1 MRYTV
6 ATRGSRLSLAQTG
19 QIIRALM
26 RADPDSTFRT
36 IKITT
41 KGDTDAKPLFRM
53 DRRGVFEKEV
63 DMAVADGRA
72 DFAVHSMKDVPTEIP
87 DGLVLACVPRRAPPN
102 DVMIC
107 KDGMDPESP
116 PPGSVVG
123 TSSLRRAAQVRMAF
137 PEVEVRP
144 IRGNVDTRVSR
155 VGESLDAVVLARAGI
170 ERLGLD
176 IPYRI
181 LPTETF
187 VPSPGQGA
195 LAVVARSGDRR
206 TISLLESI
214 QDGPSRAETEA
225 ERALSQVIESGCRFP
240 VGAYARSEGNLIR
253 MVAAA
258 YRPDGGGAIVS
269 RQSGSDPAEVG
280 RAAGGE
286 LLEQGAAS
294 LALNWRRQ
302 LAEWG

>member
-1 MRYTV
+1 M
-6 ATRGSRLSLAQTG
+6 ATRGSRLSLAQTAQTIG
-19 QIIRALM
+19 ELSRS
-26 RADPDSTFRT
+26 DPESTFQAIR
-36 IKITT
+36 ITT

-53 DRRGVFEKEV
+53 DRRGIFEKEV

-72 DFAVHSMKDVPTEIP
+72 DFAVHSMKDVPTDIP

-102 DVMIC
+102 DVLIC
-107 KDGMDPESP
+107 REGIDPRSP

-137 PEVEVRP
+137 PGVEVRP

-155 VGESLDAVVLARAGI
+155 VGGSLDAVVLARAGI

-176 IPYRI
+176 VPYEV

-195 LAVVARSGDRR
+195 LAVVARSGDRS

-225 ERALSQVIESGCRFP
+225 ERALSRVIESGCRFP
-240 VGAYARSEGNLIR
+240 VGAYASSEDGLVR

-258 YRPDGGGAIVS
+258 YHPGGGGAIVS
-269 RQSGSDPAEVG
+269 RRSGSDPAEVG
-280 RAAGGE
+280 RAAGND
-286 LLEQGAAS
+286 LLERGAAA

>member
-1 MRYTV
+1 M
-6 ATRGSRLSLAQTG
+6 ATRGSRLSLAQTAQTIG
-19 QIIRALM
+19 ELSRS
-26 RADPDSTFRT
+26 DPESTFRA
-36 IKITT
+36 IRITT

-53 DRRGVFEKEV
+53 DRRGIFEKEV

-72 DFAVHSMKDVPTEIP
+72 DFAVHSMKDVPTDIP

-102 DVMIC
+102 DVLIC
-107 KDGMDPESP
+107 REGIDPRSP

-137 PEVEVRP
+137 PGVEVRP

-155 VGESLDAVVLARAGI
+155 VGGSLDAVVLARAGI

-176 IPYRI
+176 VPYEV

-195 LAVVARSGDRR
+195 LAVVARSDDQP

-225 ERALSQVIESGCRFP
+225 ERALSRVIESGCRFP
-240 VGAYARSEGNLIR
+240 VGAYARSEDGLVR

-258 YRPDGGGAIVS
+258 YRPGGGGAIVS
-269 RQSGSDPAEVG
+269 RRSGSDPAEVG
-280 RAAGGE
+280 RAAGND
-286 LLEQGAAS
+286 LLERGAAA

>member
-1 MRYTV
+1 M
-6 ATRGSRLSLAQTG
+6 ATRGSRLSLAQTAQTIG
-19 QIIRALM
+19 ELSRS
-26 RADPDSTFRT
+26 DPESTFRA
-36 IKITT
+36 IRITT

-53 DRRGVFEKEV
+53 DRRGIFEKEV

-72 DFAVHSMKDVPTEIP
+72 DFAVHSMKDVPTDIP

-102 DVMIC
+102 DVLIC
-107 KDGMDPESP
+107 REGIDPRSP

-137 PEVEVRP
+137 PGVEVRP

-155 VGESLDAVVLARAGI
+155 VGGSLDAVVLARAGI

-176 IPYRI
+176 VPYEV

-195 LAVVARSGDRR
+195 LAVVARSDDQP

-225 ERALSQVIESGCRFP
+225 ERALSRVIESGCRFP
-240 VGAYARSEGNLIR
+240 VGAYASLEDGLVR

-258 YRPDGGGAIVS
+258 YHPGGGGAIVS
-269 RQSGSDPAEVG
+269 RRSGGDPAEVG
-280 RAAGGE
+280 RAAGND
-286 LLEQGAAS
+286 LLERGAAA

>member
-1 MRYTV
+1 M
-6 ATRGSRLSLAQTG
+6 ATRGSRLSLAQTAQTIG
-19 QIIRALM
+19 ELSRS
-26 RADPDSTFRT
+26 DPESTFRA
-36 IKITT
+36 IRITT

-53 DRRGVFEKEV
+53 DRRGIFEKEV

-72 DFAVHSMKDVPTEIP
+72 DFAVHSMKDVPTDIP

-102 DVMIC
+102 DVLIC
-107 KDGMDPESP
+107 REGIDPRSP

-137 PEVEVRP
+137 PGVEVRP

-155 VGESLDAVVLARAGI
+155 VGGSLDAVVLARAGI

-176 IPYRI
+176 VPYEV

-195 LAVVARSGDRR
+195 LAVVARSDDRP

-225 ERALSQVIESGCRFP
+225 ERALSRVIESGCRFP
-240 VGAYARSEGNLIR
+240 VGAYARSEDGLVR

-258 YRPDGGGAIVS
+258 YRPGGGGAIVS
-269 RQSGSDPAEVG
+269 RRSGSDPAEVG
-280 RAAGGE
+280 RAAGND
-286 LLEQGAAS
+286 LLERGAAA

>member
-1 MRYTV
+1 M
-6 ATRGSRLSLAQTG
+6 ATRGSRLSLAQTAQTIG
-19 QIIRALM
+19 ELSRS
-26 RADPDSTFRT
+26 DPESTFRA
-36 IKITT
+36 IRITT

-53 DRRGVFEKEV
+53 DRRGIFEKEV

-72 DFAVHSMKDVPTEIP
+72 DFAVHSMKDVPTDIP

-102 DVMIC
+102 DVLIC
-107 KDGMDPESP
+107 REGIDPRSP

-137 PEVEVRP
+137 PGVEVRP

-155 VGESLDAVVLARAGI
+155 VGGSLDAVVLARAGI

-176 IPYRI
+176 VPYEV

-195 LAVVARSGDRR
+195 LAVVARSGDQP

-225 ERALSQVIESGCRFP
+225 ERALSRVIESGCRFP
-240 VGAYARSEGNLIR
+240 VGAYARSEDGLVR

-258 YRPDGGGAIVS
+258 YHPGGGGAIVS
-269 RQSGSDPAEVG
+269 RRSGSDPAEVG
-280 RAAGGE
+280 RAAGND
-286 LLEQGAAS
+286 LLERGAAA

>member
-6 ATRGSRLSLAQTG
+6 ATRGSRLSLAQTN
-19 QIIRALM
+19 QTIKALRRSDPENSFEIIR
-26 RADPDSTFRT
+26 
-36 IKITT
+36 ITT

-53 DRRGVFEKEV
+53 DRRGIFEKEV

-72 DFAVHSMKDVPTEIP
+72 DFAVHSMKDVPTDIP
-87 DGLVLACVPRRAPPN
+87 DGLILACVPRRAPPN

-107 KDGMDPESP
+107 REGMDPESP

-144 IRGNVDTRVSR
+144 IRGNVDTRVSQ

-176 IPYRI
+176 VACRV

-195 LAVVARSGDRR
+195 LAVVARSDDRR

-225 ERALSQVIESGCRFP
+225 ERALSAVIESGCRFP
-240 VGAYARSEGNLIR
+240 VGAYARSEGDIIR

-258 YRPDGGGAIVS
+258 YRPDGGEAIAS
-269 RQSGSDPAEVG
+269 RQSGSDPLEVG
-280 RAAGGE
+280 RAAGDD
-286 LLEQGAAS
+286 LLEQGAAT

-302 LAEWG
+302 LAEWR

>member
-1 MRYTV
+1 M
-6 ATRGSRLSLAQTG
+6 ATRGSRLSLAQTAQTIG
-19 QIIRALM
+19 ELSRS
-26 RADPDSTFRT
+26 DPESTFRA
-36 IKITT
+36 IRITT

-53 DRRGVFEKEV
+53 DRRGIFEKEV

-72 DFAVHSMKDVPTEIP
+72 DFAVHSMKDVPTDIP

-102 DVMIC
+102 DVLIC
-107 KDGMDPESP
+107 REGIDPRSP

-137 PEVEVRP
+137 PGVEVRP

-155 VGESLDAVVLARAGI
+155 VGGSLDAVVLARAGI

-176 IPYRI
+176 VPYEV

-195 LAVVARSGDRR
+195 LAVVARSDDRP

-225 ERALSQVIESGCRFP
+225 ERALSRVIESGCRFP
-240 VGAYARSEGNLIR
+240 VGAYASSEDGLVR

-258 YRPDGGGAIVS
+258 YHPGGGGAIVS
-269 RQSGSDPAEVG
+269 RRSGSDPAEVG
-280 RAAGGE
+280 RAAGND
-286 LLEQGAAS
+286 LLERGAAA